1 MTFPVAGL
9 ISLQA
14 DGAEALPLQICRQI
28 RDAIVDT
35 TLPAGARLPSSRR
48 LAGDLG
54 VSRNTVL
61 AAFEQLGIE
70 GYLQSRTGAGTF
82 VAATTRGLAVP
93 ERPAPPSGDTEPGL
107 SARGRVLASIDRSER
122 PGGRAFRPGVPDVR
136 LFPHDLWGR
145 LLRSAARAI
154 EPHYCGYGHF
164 DGLPAL
170 KAAIA
175 KHLAETRGVVAEP
188 SQVLVISSAQAALD
202 LSARMLIDPGDV
214 AGLEDPGYKGAL
226 VALLGAGAEIADLPV
241 DAEGVDLAGYRGA
254 LPKLIY
260 LTPSHQYPLGA
271 TLSLERRLAIL
282 ELARAANAH
291 IVEDDY
297 DSEFHY
303 RSRPI
308 PALAGLDGLEGAGR
322 VIYLGTFAKTM
333 MPSIR
338 VAFMVLPKPLVTP
351 FRMALRNTGQV
362 PAAVVQVALAKF
374 LDEGHF
380 RAHIRRV
387 GAVYRRR
394 RDFLVEQLAA
404 RCPQL
409 QPDPVP
415 DGGMQLA
422 VFFRDPSVDDQRF
435 AEALAVRGVDCTPLG
450 SLFRGSGRAGLAL
463 GFAIP
468 DEAEISAGIET
479 IAAVCREFGL

>member
-9 ISLQA
+9 ISLAA

-82 VAATTRGLAVP
+82 VATTTSGLAVP
-93 ERPAPPSGDTEPGL
+93 ERPAALDGNPEPGL

-122 PGGRAFRPGVPDVR
+122 PAGPAFRPGVPDVR

-145 LLRSAARAI
+145 LLRSAARSM
-154 EPHYCGYGHF
+154 EPKHCGYGHF

-175 KHLAETRGVVAEP
+175 RHLAETRGVVADP
-188 SQVLVISSAQAALD
+188 SQVLVVSSAQGALD
-202 LSARMLIDPGDV
+202 LSARMLIDPGDAV
-214 AGLEDPGYKGAL
+214 GLEDPGYKGAL
-226 VALLGAGAEIADLPV
+226 AALLGAGAEIEDLPV
-241 DAEGVDLAGYRGA
+241 DDDGVDLTRYRGKS
-254 LPKLIY
+254 PKLIY

-282 ELARAANAH
+282 DFARTANAH

-322 VIYLGTFAKTM
+322 VVYLGTFAKTM

-338 VAFMVLPKPLVTP
+338 VAFMVLPKPLVAP
-351 FRMALRNTGQV
+351 FRVALRNTGQV
-362 PAAVVQVALAKF
+362 PAAVVQAALARF

-380 RAHIRRV
+380 RAHVRRV

-394 RDFLVEQLAA
+394 RDFLVERLAA
-404 RCPQL
+404 RCPAL
-409 QPDPVP
+409 VADPVP

-422 VFFRDPSVDDQRF
+422 VFFRDRSVDDRRF
-435 AEALAVRGVDCTPLG
+435 AEALAARGVDCTPLG
-450 SLFRGSGRAGLAL
+450 SLFRGPGRAGLAL

-468 DEAEISAGIET
+468 DEAEIAAGVEV
-479 IAAVCREFGL
+479 IAEAARDFGL